1 MIKVAC
7 LLSKGEGDGYHNKI
21 KSSVEKFI
29 PRLNDYELT
38 YDEWG
43 DPDEV
48 AFRSILL
55 DIEKKGPEAVDIP
68 EEFFGKY
75 CECEFVMGTFTP
87 FARKSI
93 AQLTNAR
100 VIGTMRAGL
109 ENVDVKACTEKG
121 IAVVNA
127 AGRNADAVS
136 DFAVAM
142 LLAESR
148 NVARS
153 YNMMKN
159 GTWATKF
166 PNSKF
171 IPDMR
176 GKTVGLVGFGQIG
189 SRVAEKLSGFH
200 MNIICYDP
208 YVSAEFA
215 AKYNTRLVS
224 KEELF
229 KTADF
234 VSVHARLTPDTH
246 HMIGADDIALMK
258 PTAVFINTA
267 RSGLVDYDA
276 LLKALQEKKIAGAA
290 LDVFDEEPLPQDS
303 PWLSLDNVTLTPHI
317 AGQTKDSGDNTVR
330 LLIDGFYD
338 LVVNGDNS
346 RVVNKEVTNTP
357 EFQQWIAETRAKMGL

>member
-7 LLSKGEGDGYHNKI
+7 LLSKGEGEGYHSKI

-29 PRLNDYELT
+29 PKLHDYELT

-55 DIEKKGPEAVDIP
+55 DIEKKGPDTVDIP
-68 EEFFGKY
+68 GEFFANYKD
-75 CECEFVMGTFTP
+75 CDFVMGTFTP

-93 AQLTNAR
+93 EQLTGTR

-109 ENVDVKACTEKG
+109 ENVDVKACTDHG

-142 LLAESR
+142 LLSESR
-148 NVARS
+148 NIARS

-166 PNSKF
+166 PNSKA

-176 GKTVGLVGFGQIG
+176 EKTVGLVGFGQIG

-208 YVSAEFA
+208 YVSEEFA
-215 AKYNTRLVS
+215 AKYNTKLVS

-229 KTADF
+229 RTSDF

-246 HMIGADDIALMK
+246 HMIGKEDIALMK

-276 LLKALQEKKIAGAA
+276 LLEALQNKKIAGAA
-290 LDVFDEEPLPQDS
+290 LDVFDQEPLPQDS
-303 PWLSLDNVTLTPHI
+303 PWLQLDNVTLTPHI

-330 LLIDGFYD
+330 LLVDGFYN

-346 RVVNKEVTNTP
+346 RVVNKEVTETA
-357 EFQQWIAETRAKMGL
+357 EFKAWMAEAKAKMGF